1 MVNMADIT
9 VTFDDGSSH
18 VYRNAPENLTKDD
31 ALARIAKDF
40 AGKQVTGLDRVAGGK
55 KLSTEEVITGAVT
68 NLPSSLGS
76 MAGDIYQAVTN
87 PVQTAK
93 AVLDLGAGALQNVLP
108 EKLVQMI
115 GEDKPSRELASKVGQ
130 HYVERYGSVEGAK
143 RALATDPA
151 GVMADLSTVL
161 TGGATLP
168 TRAAPALATAARAVD
183 PLMLAA
189 RATGKTADIT
199 GKALKPLLGMQTGVG
214 SDAIGQAYQA
224 GKVGGETADIFK
236 ANLRGEVPQT
246 EVLDAAKQN
255 LAEMA
260 IQRQNAYRTEM
271 ANISKDKTVLS
282 FDGIDK
288 AIDNAMN
295 KTTYKGK
302 VVNEKAFDKLSSAKA
317 EIDAWKELDP
327 VEFHTPE
334 GLDKLKQ
341 KVGAILED
349 IPYEQKTALTAVN
362 EVYNGIKNEIK
373 KQAPTYAKTMQAYSE
388 ATDLIREIEKS
399 LSLGNKASIDTQMRK
414 LQSIMRNNVNTN
426 WGQRMNLAQQLE
438 AAGGKQMMPAL
449 AGQAL
454 SNYAPRGLQGAS
466 SIPTAL
472 LAGSVFGTPLAA
484 ASLATSSPR
493 LMGEAAYGA
502 GRVAK
507 GLLDVQNKMPNIDYP
522 TMFNLLY
529 QANQP
534 RKIDLTGMANPD

>member
-1 MVNMADIT
+1 MADIT

-18 VYRNAPENLTKDD
+18 VYRDAPENLSKED
-31 ALARIAKDF
+31 ALSRIAKDF
-40 AGKQVTGLDRVAGGK
+40 SGKQVTALDRVAGGK

-68 NLPSSLGS
+68 NFPSSVGS
-76 MAGDIYQAVTN
+76 MVGDIYQAVTS
-87 PVQTAK
+87 PVKTAK

-130 HYVERYGSVEGAK
+130 HYVDRYGSVEGAK
-143 RALATDPA
+143 RAIASDPA

-168 TRAAPALATAARAVD
+168 TRAAPALATAARTVD

-189 RATGKTADIT
+189 RATGKAVDVT
-199 GKALKPLLGMQTGVG
+199 GSALKPLIGMQTGTG
-214 SDAIGQAYQA
+214 SEAIGQAYQA
-224 GKVGGETADIFK
+224 GKVGGETGDIFK

-295 KTTYKGK
+295 KVSYKGK
-302 VVNEKAFDKLSSAKA
+302 IVNEKAFDKLASAKA
-317 EIDAWKELDP
+317 EIEAWKQLNP
-327 VEFHTPE
+327 AEFHTPE

-349 IPYEQKTALTAVN
+349 IPFEQKTALTAVN

-373 KQAPTYAKTMQAYSE
+373 SQAPTYAKTMQAYSE
-388 ATDLIREIEKS
+388 ATDLIREIEKT
-399 LSLGNKASIDTQMRK
+399 LSQGRNASVDTQMRK

-426 WGQRMNLAQQLE
+426 YGQRLSLAQQLE
-438 AAGGKQMMPAL
+438 QAGGRKMLPAL

-454 SNYAPRGLQGAS
+454 SNHAPRGLQGAS
-466 SIPTAL
+466 SVPTAL
-472 LAGSVFGTPLAA
+472 LAGSLFGSPVVPL
-484 ASLATSSPR
+484 SLATSSPR

-502 GRVAK
+502 GRVGK
-507 GLLDVQNKMPNIDYP
+507 GLLDVQNRLPELDYP

-534 RKIDLTGMANPD
+534 KE

>member
-1 MVNMADIT
+1 MADIT
-9 VTFDDGSSH
+9 VTFNDGTSH
-18 VYRNAPENLTKDD
+18 VYRDAPESLTKDD
-31 ALARIAKDF
+31 VIARATKDF
-40 AGKQVTGLDRVAGGK
+40 SGKQITGLDRVAGGQ
-55 KLSTEEVITGAVT
+55 KLSTEQVLTGAVT
-68 NLPSSLGS
+68 NFPSSVGS
-76 MAGDIYQAVTN
+76 MLGDIYQAVTS
-87 PVQTAK
+87 PIQTTK
-93 AVLDLGAGALQNVLP
+93 AVLDLGAGILQNALP
-108 EKLVQMI
+108 ERLVQAV
-115 GEDKPSRELASKVGQ
+115 GEDKASRDLASKVGQ

-161 TGGATLP
+161 TGGAMLP

-183 PLMLAA
+183 PLMLSA
-189 RATGKTADIT
+189 RAIGKTADVT
-199 GKALKPLLGMQTGVG
+199 GRALKPLLGMQTGAG

-224 GKVGGETADIFK
+224 GRTGGETADVFK

-271 ANISKDKTVLS
+271 ASISKDKTVLS

-302 VVNEKAFDKLSSAKA
+302 IVNEKAFDKLASAKA
-317 EIDAWKELDP
+317 EIDAWKQLDP
-327 VEFHTPE
+327 VDFHTPE

-349 IPYEQKTALTAVN
+349 IPFEQKTALTAVN

-388 ATDLIREIEKS
+388 ATDLIREIEKT
-399 LSLGNKASIDTQMRK
+399 LSQGKNASVDTQMRK
-414 LQSIMRNNVNTN
+414 LQSVMRNNVNTN
-426 WGQRMNLAQQLE
+426 YGQRISLVKQLE
-438 AAGGKQMMPAL
+438 EAGGRQMMPAL

-466 SIPTAL
+466 SVPTAL
-472 LAGSVFGTPLAA
+472 LAGSLFGTPLAGV
-484 ASLATSSPR
+484 SLATSSPR

-507 GLLDVQNKMPNIDYP
+507 GLLDVQNRMPDIDYP

-529 QANQP
+529 QAEQP
-534 RKIDLTGMANPD
+534 RKIDLRGLAIPD

>member
-1 MVNMADIT
+1 MADIT
-9 VTFDDGSSH
+9 VTFNDGTSH
-18 VYRNAPENLTKDD
+18 VYRDAPESLTKEDVI
-31 ALARIAKDF
+31 ARATRDF
-40 AGKQVTGLDRVAGGK
+40 SGKQITGLDRVAGGQ
-55 KLSTEEVITGAVT
+55 KLSGEEVLTGAVT
-68 NLPSSLGS
+68 NFPSSVGS
-76 MAGDIYQAVTN
+76 MLGDIYQAVTS
-87 PVQTAK
+87 PIQTTK
-93 AVLDLGAGALQNVLP
+93 AVLDLGAGILQNALP
-108 EKLVQMI
+108 ERLVKAV
-115 GEDKPSRELASKVGQ
+115 GEDKASRDLASKVGQ

-161 TGGATLP
+161 TGGAMLP

-183 PLMLAA
+183 PLMLSA
-189 RATGKTADIT
+189 RAVGKTADVT
-199 GKALKPLLGMQTGVG
+199 GKALKPLLGMQTGAG

-224 GKVGGETADIFK
+224 GRTGGETADVFK

-271 ANISKDKTVLS
+271 ASISKDKTVLS

-302 VVNEKAFDKLSSAKA
+302 IVNEKAFDRLASARA
-317 EIDAWKELDP
+317 EIDAWKQLDP

-349 IPYEQKTALTAVN
+349 IPFEQKTALTAVN

-388 ATDLIREIEKS
+388 ATDLIREIERT
-399 LSLGNKASIDTQMRK
+399 LSQGKNASVDTQMRK
-414 LQSIMRNNVNTN
+414 LQSVMRNNVNTN
-426 WGQRMNLAQQLE
+426 YGQRMSLVKQLE
-438 AAGGKQMMPAL
+438 EAGGREMMPAL

-466 SIPTAL
+466 SVPTAL
-472 LAGSVFGTPLAA
+472 LAGSLFGTPLAA

-507 GLLDVQNKMPNIDYP
+507 GLLDVQNRMPDIDYP

-529 QANQP
+529 QAGQP

>member
-1 MVNMADIT
+1 MADIT
-9 VTFDDGSSH
+9 VTFDDGTSH
-18 VYRNAPENLTKDD
+18 VYRNAPESLTKDD
-31 ALARIAKDF
+31 VIARASRDF
-40 AGKQVTGLDRVAGGK
+40 SGKQITGLDRVAGGQ
-55 KLSTEEVITGAVT
+55 KLSTEQVLTGAVT
-68 NLPSSLGS
+68 NFPSSVGS
-76 MAGDIYQAVTN
+76 MLGDIYQAVTS
-87 PVQTAK
+87 PIQTTK
-93 AVLDLGAGALQNVLP
+93 AVLDLGAGILQNALP
-108 EKLVQMI
+108 ERLVQAV
-115 GEDKPSRELASKVGQ
+115 GEDKASRDLASKVGQ

-161 TGGATLP
+161 TGGAMLP

-183 PLMLAA
+183 PLMLSA
-189 RATGKTADIT
+189 RAVGKTADVT
-199 GKALKPLLGMQTGVG
+199 GKALKPLLGMQTGAG

-224 GKVGGETADIFK
+224 GRTGGETADVFK

-271 ANISKDKTVLS
+271 ASISKDKTVLS

-302 VVNEKAFDKLSSAKA
+302 IVNEKAFDRLASARA
-317 EIDAWKELDP
+317 EIDAWKQLDP
-327 VEFHTPE
+327 AEFHTPE

-349 IPYEQKTALTAVN
+349 IPFEQKTALTAVN

-388 ATDLIREIEKS
+388 ATDLIREIEKT
-399 LSLGNKASIDTQMRK
+399 LSQGKNASVDTQMRK
-414 LQSIMRNNVNTN
+414 LQSVMRNNVNTN
-426 WGQRMNLAQQLE
+426 YGQRMSLVKQLE
-438 AAGGKQMMPAL
+438 EAGGREMMPAL

-466 SIPTAL
+466 SVPTAL
-472 LAGSVFGTPLAA
+472 LAGSLFGTPLAG

-507 GLLDVQNKMPNIDYP
+507 GLLDVQNRMPDIDYP

-529 QANQP
+529 QAQQP

>member
-1 MVNMADIT
+1 MADIT

-18 VYRNAPENLTKDD
+18 VYRNAPESLTQNDVI
-31 ALARIAKDF
+31 ARASKDF
-40 AGKQVTGLDRVAGGK
+40 SGKQVSSLNRVAGGQ
-55 KLSTEEVITGAVT
+55 KLSAEEVLTGAVT
-68 NLPSSLGS
+68 NLPSSIGS
-76 MAGDIYQAVTN
+76 MVGDIYQAVTS

-93 AVLDLGAGALQNVLP
+93 SVLDLGAGILQNVLP
-108 EKLVQMI
+108 EKLVQAV
-115 GEDKPSRELASKVGQ
+115 GEDKASRELANKVGQ

-189 RATGKTADIT
+189 RTASKAADVTGGAI
-199 GKALKPLLGMQTGVG
+199 KPLLGMQTGAG
-214 SDAIGQAYQA
+214 AEAIGQAYQA
-224 GKVGGETADIFK
+224 GKAGGETSDIFK

-260 IQRQNAYRTEM
+260 IQRQNAYRTDM

-288 AIDNAMN
+288 AVENAMN
-295 KTTYKGK
+295 KVTYKGK
-302 VVNEKAFDKLSSAKA
+302 IVNEKAFDKLASAKA
-317 EIDAWKELDP
+317 EIEAWKELDP
-327 VEFHTPE
+327 AQYHTPE

-341 KVGAILED
+341 KVGGILED
-349 IPYEQKTALTAVN
+349 IPFEQKTALTAVN
-362 EVYNGIKNEIK
+362 EVYSGIKNEIK
-373 KQAPTYAKTMQAYSE
+373 TQAPTYAKTMQAYSE
-388 ATDLIREIEKS
+388 ATDLIREIEKT
-399 LSLGNKASIDTQMRK
+399 LSQGRNASVDTQMRK

-426 WGQRMNLAQQLE
+426 YGQRLSLAKQLE
-438 AAGGKQMMPAL
+438 EAGGRQMLPAL

-472 LAGSVFGTPLAA
+472 LAGSAFGSPVIPLSLAA
-484 ASLATSSPR
+484 SSPR

-507 GLLDVQNKMPNIDYP
+507 GLLDVQNKLPALDYP

-534 RKIDLTGMANPD
+534 KD

>member
-1 MVNMADIT
+1 MADIT
-9 VTFDDGSSH
+9 VSFNDGTSH
-18 VYRNAPENLTKDD
+18 VYRDAPESLTKDD
-31 ALARIAKDF
+31 VIARATRDF
-40 AGKQVTGLDRVAGGK
+40 SGKQITGLDRVAGGQ
-55 KLSTEEVITGAVT
+55 KLSTEEVLTGAIT
-68 NLPSSLGS
+68 NFPSSVGS
-76 MAGDIYQAVTN
+76 MLGDIYQAVTS
-87 PVQTAK
+87 PIQTTK
-93 AVLDLGAGALQNVLP
+93 AVLDLGAGILQNALP
-108 EKLVQMI
+108 ERLVKAV
-115 GEDKPSRELASKVGQ
+115 GEDKASRDLASKVGQ

-161 TGGATLP
+161 TGGAMLP

-183 PLMLAA
+183 PLMLSA
-189 RATGKTADIT
+189 RAVGKTADVT
-199 GKALKPLLGMQTGVG
+199 GRALKPLLGMQTGAG

-224 GKVGGETADIFK
+224 GRTGGETADVFK

-271 ANISKDKTVLS
+271 ASISKDKTVLS

-302 VVNEKAFDKLSSAKA
+302 IVNEKAFDRLASAKA
-317 EIDAWKELDP
+317 EIDAWKQLDP
-327 VEFHTPE
+327 VDFHTPE

-349 IPYEQKTALTAVN
+349 IPFEQKTALTAVN

-388 ATDLIREIEKS
+388 ATDLIREIEKT
-399 LSLGNKASIDTQMRK
+399 LSQGKNASVDTQMRK
-414 LQSIMRNNVNTN
+414 LQSVMRNNVNTN
-426 WGQRMNLAQQLE
+426 YGQRMSLVKQLE
-438 AAGGKQMMPAL
+438 EAGGREMMPAL

-466 SIPTAL
+466 SVPTAL
-472 LAGSVFGTPLAA
+472 LAGSLFGTPLAA

-507 GLLDVQNKMPNIDYP
+507 GLLDVQNRMPNIDYP

-529 QANQP
+529 QAEQP
-534 RKIDLTGMANPD
+534 RKIDLTGMANR

>member
-1 MVNMADIT
+1 MADIT
-9 VTFDDGSSH
+9 VTFNDGTSH
-18 VYRNAPENLTKDD
+18 VYRDAPESLTKDD
-31 ALARIAKDF
+31 VIARATRDF
-40 AGKQVTGLDRVAGGK
+40 SGKQITGLDRVAGGQ
-55 KLSTEEVITGAVT
+55 KLSTEQVLTGAVT
-68 NLPSSLGS
+68 NFPSSVGS
-76 MAGDIYQAVTN
+76 MLGDIYQAVTS
-87 PVQTAK
+87 PVQTTK
-93 AVLDLGAGALQNVLP
+93 AVLDLGAGILQNALP
-108 EKLVQMI
+108 ERLVKAV
-115 GEDKPSRELASKVGQ
+115 GEDKASRDLASKVGQ

-161 TGGATLP
+161 TGGAMLP
-168 TRAAPALATAARAVD
+168 TRATPALATAARAVD
-183 PLMLAA
+183 PLMLSA
-189 RATGKTADIT
+189 RAVGKTADVT
-199 GKALKPLLGMQTGVG
+199 GKALKPLLGMQTGAG

-224 GKVGGETADIFK
+224 GRTGGETADVFK

-271 ANISKDKTVLS
+271 ASISKDKTVLS

-288 AIDNAMN
+288 SIDNAMN

-302 VVNEKAFDKLSSAKA
+302 IVNEKAFDRLASAKA
-317 EIDAWKELDP
+317 EIDAWKQLDP

-349 IPYEQKTALTAVN
+349 IPFEQKTALTAVN

-388 ATDLIREIEKS
+388 ATDLIREIEKT
-399 LSLGNKASIDTQMRK
+399 LSQGKNASVDTQMRK
-414 LQSIMRNNVNTN
+414 LQSVMRNNVNTN
-426 WGQRMNLAQQLE
+426 YGQRMSLVKQLE
-438 AAGGKQMMPAL
+438 EAGGREMMPAL

-466 SIPTAL
+466 SVPTAL
-472 LAGSVFGTPLAA
+472 LAGSLFGTPLAA

-507 GLLDVQNKMPNIDYP
+507 GLLDVQNRMPNIDYP

-529 QANQP
+529 QAGQP

>member
-1 MVNMADIT
+1 MADIT

-18 VYRNAPENLTKDD
+18 VYRDAPENLTKDD

-40 AGKQVTGLDRVAGGK
+40 SGKQVTSLDRVAGGK
-55 KLSTEEVITGAVT
+55 KLSTEQVLTGAVT
-68 NLPSSLGS
+68 NFPSSVGS
-76 MAGDIYQAVTN
+76 MVGDIYQAVTS

-115 GEDKPSRELASKVGQ
+115 GEDRPSRDVAAKVGQ
-130 HYVERYGSVEGAK
+130 YYADRYGSVEGAK

-183 PLMLAA
+183 PLMLSAKA
-189 RATGKTADIT
+189 IGKTVDVA
-199 GKALKPLLGMQTGVG
+199 GNVAKPLLGMQTGAGV
-214 SDAIGQAYQA
+214 DAIGQAYQA
-224 GKVGGETADIFK
+224 GKVGGETGEMFK
-236 ANLRGEVPQT
+236 ANMRGEVPQT
-246 EVLDAAKQN
+246 DVLDAVKQN
-255 LAEMA
+255 LAAMSE
-260 IQRQNAYRTEM
+260 QRQKSYRTDM
-271 ANISKDKTVLS
+271 ADISKDKSVLS

-288 AIDNAMN
+288 AVQNAMN
-295 KTTYKGK
+295 KVSFKGEI
-302 VVNEKAFDKLSSAKA
+302 VNEKAFDKVVKAKA
-317 EIDAWKELDP
+317 EIDAWKQLNP
-327 VEFHTPE
+327 AEFHTPE

-341 KVGAILED
+341 KIGAILED
-349 IPYEQKTALTAVN
+349 IPFEQRTSLTVVN
-362 EVYNGIKNEIK
+362 DVYNGIKNEIK

-388 ATDLIREIEKS
+388 ATDLIREIERT
-399 LSLGNKASIDTQMRK
+399 LSQGKNASIDTQMRK

-426 WGQRMNLAQQLE
+426 WGQRMSLAKQLE
-438 AAGGKQMMPAL
+438 QAGGKQMIPAL

-454 SNYAPRGLQGAS
+454 NTYTPRGLQGAS
-466 SIPTAL
+466 SVPTAL
-472 LAGSVFGTPLAA
+472 MAGSLFGNPAVPL
-484 ASLATSSPR
+484 SLATSSPR

-502 GRVAK
+502 GRVGK
-507 GLLDVQNKMPNIDYP
+507 GLLDVQNRLPELDYP

-534 RKIDLTGMANPD
+534 KE

>member
-40 AGKQVTGLDRVAGGK
+40 AGKQVTTLDRVAGGK

-68 NLPSSLGS
+68 SLPSSLGS

-115 GEDKPSRELASKVGQ
+115 GEDKPSRELAAKVGQ

-161 TGGATLP
+161 TGGAMLP

-189 RATGKTADIT
+189 RTAGKTADVT

-260 IQRQNAYRTEM
+260 VQRQNAYRTEM

-317 EIDAWKELDP
+317 EIDAWKSLDP

-529 QANQP
+529 QAEQP
-534 RKIDLTGMANPD
+534 RKIDLTGMANP

>member
-1 MVNMADIT
+1 MADIT
-9 VTFDDGSSH
+9 VTFNDGTSH
-18 VYRNAPENLTKDD
+18 VYRNAPESLTKDD
-31 ALARIAKDF
+31 VISRIAKDF
-40 AGKQVTGLDRVAGGK
+40 SGKQITSLDRVAGGQ
-55 KLSTEEVITGAVT
+55 KLSGEEVLTGAVT
-68 NLPSSLGS
+68 NFPSSVGS
-76 MAGDIYQAVTN
+76 MLGDIYQAVTS
-87 PVQTAK
+87 PIQTTK
-93 AVLDLGAGALQNVLP
+93 AVLDLGAGILQNALP
-108 EKLVQMI
+108 ERLVQAV
-115 GEDKPSRELASKVGQ
+115 GEDKASRDLASKVGQ

-161 TGGATLP
+161 TGGAMLP

-189 RATGKTADIT
+189 RATGKAVDIT
-199 GKALKPLLGMQTGVG
+199 GSVAKPLLGMQTGAG
-214 SDAIGQAYQA
+214 TEAIGQAYKA
-224 GKVGGETADIFK
+224 GKVGGETSEMFK
-236 ANLRGEVPQT
+236 ANMRGEVPQI

-255 LAEMA
+255 LSAMAE
-260 IQRQNAYRTEM
+260 QRQTAYRTEM
-271 ANISKDKTVLS
+271 ANISKDKSVLS

-295 KTTYKGK
+295 KVTYKGQI
-302 VVNEKAFDKLSSAKA
+302 VNEEAFDKVVKAKA
-317 EIDAWKELDP
+317 EIDAWKQLDP
-327 VEFHTPE
+327 TEFHTPE

-341 KVGAILED
+341 KVGSVLEK
-349 IPYEQKTALTAVN
+349 IPFEQKTSLTAVN

-388 ATDLIREIEKS
+388 ATDLIREIERT
-399 LSLGNKASIDTQMRK
+399 LSQGKNASVDTQMRK

-426 WGQRMNLAQQLE
+426 FGQRLSLAQQLE
-438 AAGGKQMMPAL
+438 QAGGKQMLPAL

-454 SNYAPRGLQGAS
+454 NTYTPRGLQGAS
-466 SIPTAL
+466 SIPTSL
-472 LAGSVFGTPLAA
+472 MAGSLFGNVAVPL
-484 ASLATSSPR
+484 SLATSSPR

-507 GLLDVQNKMPNIDYP
+507 GLLDVQNRMPNIDYP

-529 QANQP
+529 QAEQP

>member
-1 MVNMADIT
+1 MADIT
-9 VTFDDGSSH
+9 VTFNDGTSH
-18 VYRNAPENLTKDD
+18 VYRDAPESLTKDD
-31 ALARIAKDF
+31 VIARVTKDF
-40 AGKQVTGLDRVAGGK
+40 SGKQITGLDRVAGGQ
-55 KLSTEEVITGAVT
+55 KLSTEEVLTGAVT
-68 NLPSSLGS
+68 NFPSSVGS
-76 MAGDIYQAVTN
+76 MLGDIYQAVTS
-87 PVQTAK
+87 PIQTTK
-93 AVLDLGAGALQNVLP
+93 AVLDLGAGILQNALP
-108 EKLVQMI
+108 ERLVKAV
-115 GEDKPSRELASKVGQ
+115 GEDKASRDLASKVGQ

-161 TGGATLP
+161 TGGAMLP

-183 PLMLAA
+183 PLMLSA
-189 RATGKTADIT
+189 RAVGKTADVT
-199 GKALKPLLGMQTGVG
+199 GKALKPLIGMQTGAG

-224 GKVGGETADIFK
+224 GRTGGETADVFK

-271 ANISKDKTVLS
+271 ASISKDKTVLS

-302 VVNEKAFDKLSSAKA
+302 IVNEKAFDRLASAKA
-317 EIDAWKELDP
+317 EIDAWKQLDP

-349 IPYEQKTALTAVN
+349 IPFEQKTALTAVN

-388 ATDLIREIEKS
+388 ATDLIREIEKT
-399 LSLGNKASIDTQMRK
+399 LSQGKNASVDTQMRK
-414 LQSIMRNNVNTN
+414 LQSVMRNNVNTN
-426 WGQRMNLAQQLE
+426 YGQRMSLVKQLE
-438 AAGGKQMMPAL
+438 EAGGRQMMPAL

-466 SIPTAL
+466 SVPTAL
-472 LAGSVFGTPLAA
+472 LAGSLFGTPLAG

-507 GLLDVQNKMPNIDYP
+507 GLLDVQNRMPNIDYP

-529 QANQP
+529 QAGQP

>member
-1 MVNMADIT
+1 MADIT
-9 VTFDDGSSH
+9 VTFNDGTSH
-18 VYRNAPENLTKDD
+18 VYRDAPESLTKDD
-31 ALARIAKDF
+31 VIARATKDF
-40 AGKQVTGLDRVAGGK
+40 SGKQITGLDRVAGGQ
-55 KLSTEEVITGAVT
+55 KLSTEQVLTGAVT
-68 NLPSSLGS
+68 NFPSSVGS
-76 MAGDIYQAVTN
+76 MLGDIYQAVSS
-87 PVQTAK
+87 PVQTTK
-93 AVLDLGAGALQNVLP
+93 AVLDLGAGILQNALP
-108 EKLVQMI
+108 ERFVQAV
-115 GEDKPSRELASKVGQ
+115 GEDKASRDLASKVGQ

-161 TGGATLP
+161 TGGAMLP

-183 PLMLAA
+183 PLMLSA
-189 RATGKTADIT
+189 RAVGKTADVT
-199 GKALKPLLGMQTGVG
+199 GKALKPLLGMQTGAG

-224 GKVGGETADIFK
+224 GRTGGETADVFK

-271 ANISKDKTVLS
+271 ASISKDKTVLS

-302 VVNEKAFDKLSSAKA
+302 IVNEKAFDRLASAKA
-317 EIDAWKELDP
+317 EIDAWKQLDP

-349 IPYEQKTALTAVN
+349 IPFEQKTALTAVN

-388 ATDLIREIEKS
+388 ATDLIREIEKT
-399 LSLGNKASIDTQMRK
+399 LSQGKNASVDTQMRK
-414 LQSIMRNNVNTN
+414 LQSVMRNNVNTN
-426 WGQRMNLAQQLE
+426 YGQRMSLVKQLE
-438 AAGGKQMMPAL
+438 EAGGREMMPAL

-466 SIPTAL
+466 SVPTAL
-472 LAGSVFGTPLAA
+472 LAGSLFGTPLAA

-507 GLLDVQNKMPNIDYP
+507 GLLDVQNRMPDIDYP

-529 QANQP
+529 QAGQP
-534 RKIDLTGMANPD
+534 RKIDLTGMANAN

>member
-1 MVNMADIT
+1 MADIT
-9 VTFDDGSSH
+9 VTFNDGTSH
-18 VYRNAPENLTKDD
+18 VYRDAPESLTKDD
-31 ALARIAKDF
+31 VIARATRDF
-40 AGKQVTGLDRVAGGK
+40 SGKQITGLDRVAGGQ
-55 KLSTEEVITGAVT
+55 KLSGEEVLTGAVT
-68 NLPSSLGS
+68 NFPSSVGS
-76 MAGDIYQAVTN
+76 MLGDIYQAVTS
-87 PVQTAK
+87 PIQTTK
-93 AVLDLGAGALQNVLP
+93 AVLDLGAGILQNALP
-108 EKLVQMI
+108 ERLVKAV
-115 GEDKPSRELASKVGQ
+115 GEDKASRDLASKVGQ

-161 TGGATLP
+161 TGGAMLP

-183 PLMLAA
+183 PLMLSA
-189 RATGKTADIT
+189 RAVGKTADVT
-199 GKALKPLLGMQTGVG
+199 GKALKPLLGMQTGAG

-224 GKVGGETADIFK
+224 GRTGGETADVFK

-271 ANISKDKTVLS
+271 ASISKDKTVLS

-302 VVNEKAFDKLSSAKA
+302 IVNEKAFDRLASAKA
-317 EIDAWKELDP
+317 EIDAWKQLDP

-349 IPYEQKTALTAVN
+349 IPFEQKTALTAVN

-388 ATDLIREIEKS
+388 ATDLIREIERT
-399 LSLGNKASIDTQMRK
+399 LSQGKNASVDTQMRK
-414 LQSIMRNNVNTN
+414 LQSVMRNNVNTN
-426 WGQRMNLAQQLE
+426 YGQRMSLVKQLE
-438 AAGGKQMMPAL
+438 EAGGREMMPAL

-466 SIPTAL
+466 SVPTAL
-472 LAGSVFGTPLAA
+472 LAGSLFGTPLAA

-507 GLLDVQNKMPNIDYP
+507 GLLDVQNRMPNIDYP

-529 QANQP
+529 QAEQP

>member
-1 MVNMADIT
+1 MADIT

-18 VYRNAPENLTKDD
+18 VYRNAPENLTKEDT
-31 ALARIAKDF
+31 LARVAKDF
-40 AGKQVTGLDRVAGGK
+40 AGKQVTGLDRVAGGQ
-55 KLSTEEVITGAVT
+55 KLSTEQVLTGAVT
-68 NLPSSLGS
+68 NFPSSVGS
-76 MAGDIYQAVTN
+76 MLGDIYQAVTS
-87 PVQTAK
+87 PVQTTK
-93 AVLDLGAGALQNVLP
+93 AVLDLGAGILQNVLP
-108 EKLVQMI
+108 EKLVQAV
-115 GEDKPSRELASKVGQ
+115 GEDKASRELASKVGQ

-161 TGGATLP
+161 TAGAMLP

-189 RATGKTADIT
+189 KSAGKTVDVT
-199 GKALKPLLGMQTGVG
+199 GKAVKPLLGMQTGVG
-214 SDAIGQAYQA
+214 SEAIGQAYQA
-224 GKVGGETADIFK
+224 GKAGGEASDIFK

-255 LAEMA
+255 LSEMA
-260 IQRQNAYRTEM
+260 AQRQNAYRTEM

-288 AIDNAMN
+288 AVDNAMN
-295 KTTYKGK
+295 KATYKGK
-302 VVNEKAFDKLSSAKA
+302 VVNEKAFDKLVSAKA
-317 EIDAWKELDP
+317 EIDAWKQLDAA
-327 VEFHTPE
+327 EFHTPE

-341 KVGAILED
+341 KVGSILED
-349 IPYEQKTALTAVN
+349 IPFEQKTALTAVN

-388 ATDLIREIEKS
+388 ATDLIREIERS
-399 LSLGNKASIDTQMRK
+399 LSLGNKATVDTQMRK

-426 WGQRMNLAQQLE
+426 WGQRLSLAQQLE
-438 AAGGKQMMPAL
+438 QAGGKQMLPAL

-454 SNYAPRGLQGAS
+454 SNFAPRGLQGAS
-466 SIPTAL
+466 SVPTAL
-472 LAGSVFGTPLAA
+472 LAGSAFGSPMIPV
-484 ASLATSSPR
+484 SLATSSPR

-507 GLLDVQNKMPNIDYP
+507 GLLDVQNKLPALDYP

-534 RKIDLTGMANPD
+534 KD

>member
-1 MVNMADIT
+1 MADIT

-18 VYRNAPENLTKDD
+18 VYRNAPESLTQDD
-31 ALARIAKDF
+31 VIARASKDF
-40 AGKQVTGLDRVAGGK
+40 SGKQISSLNRVAGGQ
-55 KLSTEEVITGAVT
+55 KLSAEDVLTGAIT
-68 NLPSSLGS
+68 NLPSSIGG
-76 MAGDIYQAVTN
+76 MAKDIYQAVTS

-93 AVLDLGAGALQNVLP
+93 SVLDLGAGILQNVLP
-108 EKLVQMI
+108 EKLVQAV
-115 GEDKPSRELASKVGQ
+115 GEDKASRELANKVGQ

-161 TGGATLP
+161 TGGAMLP

-189 RATGKTADIT
+189 RATSKAVDVT
-199 GKALKPLLGMQTGVG
+199 GGALKPLLGMQTGTG
-214 SDAIGQAYQA
+214 SEAIGQAYQA
-224 GKVGGETADIFK
+224 GRAGGETSDIFK

-260 IQRQNAYRTEM
+260 AQRQNAYRTDM

-288 AIDNAMN
+288 AVDNAMN
-295 KTTYKGK
+295 KVTYKGK
-302 VVNEKAFDKLSSAKA
+302 VVNEKAFDKLASAKA
-317 EIDAWKELDP
+317 EIEAWKELDP
-327 VEFHTPE
+327 TQYHTPE

-341 KVGAILED
+341 KVGGILED
-349 IPYEQKTALTAVN
+349 IPFEQKTALTAVN

-373 KQAPTYAKTMQAYSE
+373 TQAPTYAKTMQAYSE

-399 LSLGNKASIDTQMRK
+399 LSLGNKATVDTQMRK

-426 WGQRMNLAQQLE
+426 WGQRMSLAQQLE

-466 SIPTAL
+466 SVPTAL
-472 LAGSVFGTPLAA
+472 LAGSVFGSPVVPL
-484 ASLATSSPR
+484 SLATSSPR

-507 GLLDVQNKMPNIDYP
+507 GLLDVQNALPNIDYP

-529 QANQP
+529 QAEKP
-534 RKIDLTGMANPD
+534 TKIDLTGMANP

>member
-1 MVNMADIT
+1 
-9 VTFDDGSSH
+9 
-18 VYRNAPENLTKDD
+18 
-31 ALARIAKDF
+31 
-40 AGKQVTGLDRVAGGK
+40 
-55 KLSTEEVITGAVT
+55 
-68 NLPSSLGS
+68 
-76 MAGDIYQAVTN
+76 
-87 PVQTAK
+87 
-93 AVLDLGAGALQNVLP
+93 
-108 EKLVQMI
+108 
-115 GEDKPSRELASKVGQ
+115 
-130 HYVERYGSVEGAK
+130 
-143 RALATDPA
+143 
-151 GVMADLSTVL
+151 
-161 TGGATLP
+161 LP
-168 TRAAPALATAARAVD
+168 TRAAPALSTAARAVD
-183 PLMLAA
+183 PLMLSA
-189 RATGKTADIT
+189 RAIGKTADVT
-199 GKALKPLLGMQTGVG
+199 GKTLKPLLGMQTGTG
-214 SDAIGQAYQA
+214 ADAIGQAYQA
-224 GKVGGETADIFK
+224 GKAGGETADIFK

-295 KTTYKGK
+295 KATYKGK
-302 VVNEKAFDKLSSAKA
+302 VVNEKAFDKLASAKA
-317 EIDAWKELDP
+317 EIDAWKQLDP
-327 VEFHTPE
+327 AEFHTPE

-349 IPYEQKTALTAVN
+349 IPFEQKTALTAVN

-438 AAGGKQMMPAL
+438 SVGGKQMMPAL

-472 LAGSVFGTPLAA
+472 LAGSLFGTPLAGV
-484 ASLATSSPR
+484 SLATSSPR

-502 GRVAK
+502 GRVGR
-507 GLLDVQNKMPNIDYP
+507 GLLDVQNKLPQLDYP

-534 RKIDLTGMANPD
+534 KE